1 MDEELA
7 HLAKADCS
15 VWVCE
20 PKLPI
25 GWWCIKSV
33 RLVQNETWKNYI
45 MKETWNHPTGSS
57 SSHLFLSFLLPKFS
71 CWVSPCA
78 LRLRTITIGI
88 KIYLASCL
96 IFPCPVRDPCPRSQ
110 QFLIN
115 GKWARSWPNR
125 RSPWSKL
132 WCVSCYDMLEEYD
145 YEQSTCSHDD
155 LTV

>member
-7 HLAKADCS
+7 HLAKVDCS
-15 VWVCE
+15 VWACE

-25 GWWCIKSV
+25 GWWFIKSP
-33 RLVQNETWKNYI
+33 RLYWMKHGRTTFWKKPETTLPVLPRIYSCRFFSKI
-45 MKETWNHPTGSS
+45 
-57 SSHLFLSFLLPKFS
+57 LLLSIPLCIAVEYCNNCYRELSRQLLDF
-71 CWVSPCA
+71 
-78 LRLRTITIGI
+78 
-88 KIYLASCL
+88 
-96 IFPCPVRDPCPRSQ
+96 FPCPVRDPCAKSQ
-110 QFLIN
+110 QFPIN

-125 RSPWSKL
+125 RSPWSQL